1 MIMLEGR
8 LVRLRALERA
18 DAERAHR
25 WINDGQVRQ
34 FLHGMRYPISVED
47 EERWIEGATNSS
59 FSRVVLAIET
69 RKNGC
74 HIGNVE
80 LRGMSAEDRRGELG
94 IVIGDKDYW
103 GKGYGTDA
111 IVTLLGFAFDVMNL
125 HRVWLT
131 TGEDNPRAI
140 ACYRRCGFR
149 EEGRLRQ
156 DRYLGGRYWDTIVM
170 GVLREELEAAHPSGT
185 SEEVRGD

>member
-1 MIMLEGR
+1 MLEGR

-18 DAERAHR
+18 DVERAHR
-25 WINDGQVRQ
+25 WMNDAEVRE
-34 FLHGMRYPISVED
+34 FLHGMRYPVSVED
-47 EERWIEGATNSS
+47 EERWIEGATSSS

-69 RKNGC
+69 KENV

-80 LRGMSAEDRRGELG
+80 LRGMGAEDRCGELG
-94 IVIGDKDYW
+94 IVIGEKDYW

-111 IVTLLGFAFDVMNL
+111 IVTLLRFAFEVMNL

-156 DRYLGGRYWDTIVM
+156 ERYLGGRYWDTIVM
-170 GVLREELEAAHPSGT
+170 GVLCEEFAAAHPSGS
-185 SEEVRGD
+185 SEEAPDD

>member
-1 MIMLEGR
+1 MLEGR

-25 WINDGQVRQ
+25 WMNDGQVRQ
-34 FLHGMRYPISVED
+34 FLHGMRYPVSM
-47 EERWIEGATNSS
+47 EEELRWLEGAMSSS
-59 FSRVVLAIET
+59 FGRVVLAVET
-69 RKNGC
+69 REGA

-80 LRGMSAEDRRGELG
+80 LRGVSAEDRRAELG
-94 IVIGDKDYW
+94 IVIGEKDHW

-111 IVTLLGFAFDVMNL
+111 VVTLLRFAFEVMNL

-140 ACYRRCGFR
+140 VCYRRCGFR

-170 GVLREELEAAHPSGT
+170 GVLREEFEEAHPFGA
-185 SEEVRGD
+185 SEEIRGE

>member
-8 LVRLRALERA
+8 LVRLRALERT
-18 DAERAHR
+18 DAEKAHR
-25 WINDGQVRQ
+25 WMNDAELREL
-34 FLHGMRYPISVED
+34 LHGMRYPVSVED
-47 EERWIEGATNSS
+47 EERWIEGARSSS

-69 RKNGC
+69 EEGV

-80 LRGMSAEDRRGELG
+80 LRAVSAEDRRGELG

-111 IVTLLGFAFDVMNL
+111 IVTLLRFAFGVMNL

-131 TGEDNPRAI
+131 TGEDNPRAS

-170 GVLREELEAAHPSGT
+170 GVLREEFEVAHASGA

>member
-18 DAERAHR
+18 DAEAAHR
-25 WINDGQVRQ
+25 WMNDSQVRE
-34 FLHGMRYPISVED
+34 FLHGIRYPVSTED
-47 EERWIEGATNSS
+47 EERWLEGARSSS

-69 RKNGC
+69 REGV

-80 LRGMSAEDRRGELG
+80 LRGVSAEDRRGELG
-94 IVIGDKDYW
+94 IVIGEKGYW

-111 IVTLLGFAFDVMNL
+111 IATLLRFAFGVMNL

-140 ACYRRCGFR
+140 ACYRKCGFR

-156 DRYLGGRYWDTIVM
+156 DHYSGGRHWDTIVM
-170 GVLREELEAAHPSGT
+170 GVLRQEFEAIDPP
-185 SEEVRGD
+185 EVVQEVRSE

>member
-1 MIMLEGR
+1 MFMLEGR
-8 LVRLRALERA
+8 RVRLRALDRA

-25 WINDGQVRQ
+25 WINDGQVRE
-34 FLHGMRYPISVED
+34 FLYGVRYPVSMED
-47 EERWIEGATNSS
+47 EERWLEGSTSSS
-59 FSRVVLAIET
+59 FGRVVLAIET
-69 RKNGC
+69 REGV

-80 LRGMSAEDRRGELG
+80 LRGVSAEDRRGELG
-94 IVIGDKDYW
+94 ILIGEKDYW

-111 IVTLLGFAFDVMNL
+111 IVTLLRFAFEVMNL

-131 TGEDNPRAI
+131 TGQDNPRAI

-170 GVLREELEAAHPSGT
+170 GVLREEFEAAHPPGVT
-185 SEEVRGD
+185 EEVRGE

>member
-1 MIMLEGR
+1 MIMLEGS

-25 WINDGQVRQ
+25 WMNNAQVRE
-34 FLHGMRYPISVED
+34 FLHGMRYPVSTED
-47 EERWIEGATNSS
+47 EERWIEGAASSS

-69 RKNGC
+69 KEGV

-80 LRGMSAEDRRGELG
+80 LRGVSAEDRHGELG
-94 IVIGDKDYW
+94 IVIGEKEYW
-103 GKGYGTDA
+103 GEGYGTDA
-111 IVTLLGFAFDVMNL
+111 IVTLLRFAFGVMNL

-140 ACYRRCGFR
+140 ACYRRCGFQ

-170 GVLREELEAAHPSGT
+170 GVLREEFEVARAFGAA
-185 SEEVRGD
+185 EEVRGE